1 MGTFGDR
8 IQDLLRRIGN
18 YPFWEVLIEL
28 LVIGAI
34 AWLVVRFV
42 KGTRAA
48 GALRGILVLFVLL
61 IAVAVLLRVLGGQQA
76 FSRLT
81 YLTAGLLQV
90 GVLALIVVFQPEL
103 RRALIRL
110 GEFLGHAS
118 FLRSDSTGSMATI
131 ESIVESCSYLAK
143 AKFGAIIAV
152 ERRIGLLG
160 LIEGGT
166 VLDSEVSARLLQT
179 LFFPGSALHD
189 LAVLVRGDRVHA
201 AGVQLPLAEPEEMP
215 NPSFGSRHRA
225 AVGLTK
231 ECDAIA
237 VVVSEETG
245 RIRIA
250 ERGRLSNAMTPDELR
265 EVLVERL
272 MGGPA
277 EVAEKSEEA
286 ESIFEESG
294 GDEPAEAE
302 VAEPIQ
308 KISPEQHRSAG

>member
-1 MGTFGDR
+1 MGTLGDR
-8 IQDLLRRIGN
+8 IQDLLRRLGS

-34 AWLVVRFV
+34 AWFVVRFV

-61 IAVAVLLRVLGGQQA
+61 VAGAVLLRILGGQQA
-76 FSRLT
+76 FPRLT
-81 YLTAGLLQV
+81 YLMTGLLQV

-110 GEFLGHAS
+110 GESMSHAP
-118 FLRSDSTGSMATI
+118 FMRSNSVGSIATI
-131 ESIVESCSYLAK
+131 NAIVESCSYLSK
-143 AKFGAIIAV
+143 AKFGAILAV
-152 ERRIGLLG
+152 ERKIGLLG

-166 VLDSEVSARLLQT
+166 VLDSAVSSRLLQT
-179 LFFPGSALHD
+179 IFFPGSALHD
-189 LAVLVRGDRVHA
+189 LAVLVRGDRLHA

-237 VVVSEETG
+237 IVVSEETG

-250 ERGRLSNAMTPDELR
+250 ERGRLSEAMTPDELR
-265 EVLVERL
+265 AALIERL
-272 MGGPA
+272 TGGA
-277 EVAEKSEEA
+277 DDGENTTNDAAV
-286 ESIFEESG
+286 FEESG
-294 GDEPAEAE
+294 SEVAGEGDEP
-302 VAEPIQ
+302 IK
-308 KISPEQHRSAG
+308 KIEPEQHRSAG